1 MLIDNCSA
9 HPGLEDKLEV
19 TKLVFFPPNTTSV
32 LQPMDQRIIQAIK
45 SQYRRRIVDKLLT
58 SIGDDGHGDLPT
70 ITLQDAVSVVSS
82 AWKSVSPETIDKWF
96 RRAGFEKQLIPTL
109 QCRVKSLSQQKPDQ
123 AYSRECENCFK
134 LNSRITRKLMVM
146 YIAEKKI

>member
-58 SIGDDGHGDLPT
+58 SIGDDGHG
-70 ITLQDAVSVVSS
+70 IYLQS
-82 AWKSVSPETIDKWF
+82 
-96 RRAGFEKQLIPTL
+96 L
-109 QCRVKSLSQQKPDQ
+109 CRTP
-123 AYSRECENCFK
+123 
-134 LNSRITRKLMVM
+134 
-146 YIAEKKI
+146 